1 VYIGILLSYINFSA
15 VIQYYNWASP
25 RYIALPQDFFTTCAS
40 WIWGAIGQHASVLS
54 IRQRL
59 RAHQTA
65 RHQEGDERETGDEK
79 WISLQ
84 AERIFVTER
93 ASHWALIKGG
103 MKAAW
108 PICIGYIPLGFAFG
122 VLAQKGPDGS
132 SNGWT

>member
-1 VYIGILLSYINFSA
+1 MHLCCQSASACELIILPDI
-15 VIQYYNWASP
+15 
-25 RYIALPQDFFTTCAS
+25 
-40 WIWGAIGQHASVLS
+40 
-54 IRQRL
+54 
-59 RAHQTA
+59 
-65 RHQEGDERETGDEK
+65 EMETGDEK

>member
-1 VYIGILLSYINFSA
+1 MHRCCPCPSNYELIK
-15 VIQYYNWASP
+15 
-25 RYIALPQDFFTTCAS
+25 LPDIET
-40 WIWGAIGQHASVLS
+40 
-54 IRQRL
+54 
-59 RAHQTA
+59 
-65 RHQEGDERETGDEK
+65 ETGDEK

-84 AERIFVTER
+84 AERIFVTESKSLSGGER

-132 SNGWT
+132 SNGWTGSQWQS